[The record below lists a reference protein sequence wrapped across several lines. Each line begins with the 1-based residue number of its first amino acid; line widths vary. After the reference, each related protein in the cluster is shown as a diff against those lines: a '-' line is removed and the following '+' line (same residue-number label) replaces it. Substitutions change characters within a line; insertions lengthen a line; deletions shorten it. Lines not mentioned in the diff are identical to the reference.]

1 MTNTNTATSEVIAIL
16 HRAVHAASQDYFAW
30 TRGHI
35 LWDGGVERMMQV
47 YAATRLFEVFNPRYG
62 AVVHLE
68 RPLSNLLPVETRES
82 VDLTLEIYG
91 GLLYAVEFKGFTN
104 LASIGSDLTR
114 LRNIVCCVAGC
125 VGLFVAPCYQKGVED
140 DWPARDKMINE
151 MRRPTETWHL
161 SDAQPLRDSYND
173 GISHERALV
182 IEVDDSP
189 EL

>member
-91 GLLYAVEFKGFTN
+91 GLLYAVEFKRYSNPATIS
-104 LASIGSDLTR
+104 ADLTR
-114 LRNIVCCVAGC
+114 LRNIVCEAGR
-125 VGLFVAPCYQKGVED
+125 VGLFVAPCYQKGVGD
-140 DWPARDKMINE
+140 DWPIRQKIENE
-151 MRRPTETWHL
+151 IRRPTETWHV
-161 SDAQPLRDSYND
+161 SDVQSLRDSRAD
-173 GISHERALV
+173 GFSHERALV
-182 IEVDDSP
+182 IEVDGSP
-189 EL
+189 DL